1 MDTEQY
7 IASGILET
15 YVMGGLPERESRE
28 VEEVAA
34 QYPEV
39 QREIR
44 LIEAT
49 LESFAFKTAIKPPSH
64 IKGRLM
70 SKIEGT
76 SSSAAPAGA
85 MSAAPKKVEK
95 NTEPIVRE
103 HPAAASWMKYAMAA
117 CVTLL
122 LFTSF
127 TSLYFWN
134 QWKNTEQELGQVI
147 AQNQV
152 IAGQFNQVNNQYN
165 QALQSLEIA
174 SDTAF
179 AKVNMQ
185 GLEIAPNAY
194 AVVYWNDNSENV
206 YLSSS
211 GLPPPAT
218 GQQYQLWAIVDGKPV
233 DAGVFD
239 VTLETALTK
248 MQNIRNASAFA
259 VTLEPKGGSESP
271 TLEAMYVMGN
281 V

>member
-1 MDTEQY
+1 MDIEQY

-15 YVMGGLPERESRE
+15 YVMGELPEGESRK
-28 VEEVAA
+28 VEEMAA

-39 QREIR
+39 QRELR
-44 LIEAT
+44 FIEAT
-49 LESFAFKTAIKPPSH
+49 LEGLAFKSAIKPASH
-64 IKGRLM
+64 VKEQLM
-70 SKIEGT
+70 SQIEGT
-76 SSSAAPAGA
+76 SVATTTTE
-85 MSAAPKKVEK
+85 PKKVERH
-95 NTEPIVRE
+95 TEPIIRQ
-103 HPAAASWMKYAMAA
+103 HPATAAWMKYAMAA
-117 CVTLL
+117 CVALL

-127 TSLYFWN
+127 TSIYFWN
-134 QWKNTEQELGQVI
+134 QWKSTEQELGQII

-152 IAGQFNQVNNQYN
+152 IAEQFNQVNNQYN
-165 QALQSLEIA
+165 QAIQSLAIA
-174 SDTAF
+174 NDTAY

-194 AVVYWNDNSENV
+194 AVVYWNNTSENV
-206 YLSSS
+206 YLNSS

-218 GQQYQLWAIVDGKPV
+218 DKQYQLWAIVDGKPV

-239 VTLETALTK
+239 ITTGTSLTK

>member
-1 MDTEQY
+1 MDIEQY

-15 YVMGGLPERESRE
+15 YVMGELPEGESRK

-39 QREIR
+39 QRELR

-49 LESFAFKTAIKPPSH
+49 MEGLAFKTAIKPPSH
-64 IKGRLM
+64 VKTQLMGR
-70 SKIEGT
+70 IEPT
-76 SSSAAPAGA
+76 AS
-85 MSAAPKKVEK
+85 APKKVERS
-95 NTEPIVRE
+95 TEPIIRE
-103 HPAAASWMKYAMAA
+103 HPATAAWMKYAMAA
-117 CVTLL
+117 CVALL

-127 TSLYFWN
+127 TSIYFWN

-147 AQNQV
+147 AQNQA
-152 IAGQFNQVNNQYN
+152 IAGQYNQVNTQYN
-165 QALQSLEIA
+165 QAVQSLQIA
-174 SDTAF
+174 TDTAF
-179 AKVNMQ
+179 AKVSMQ
-185 GLEIAPNAY
+185 GLKISPSAF
-194 AVVYWNDNSENV
+194 AVVYWSNNSEDV
-206 YLSSS
+206 YLNSS

-218 GQQYQLWAIVDGKPV
+218 DKQYQLWAIVDGKPV

-239 VTLETALTK
+239 VTAGTTLTK

-271 TLEAMYVMGN
+271 TLEAMYVLGN